1 MEFPLWKE
9 EAIPDLLC
17 DEQDI
22 ELVANRGQDI
32 VIEFD
37 DDDKLTYQQKARLRE
52 EEEISKIN
60 FENYLIRQQ
69 LEEEEQMRQNGEYEE
84 SKSDLDDYGDN
95 DDYENDQ

>member
-22 ELVANRGQDI
+22 ELVANRDHDNL
-32 VIEFD
+32 IEFND
-37 DDDKLTYQQKARLRE
+37 DDDKMTYQQKARLRE
-52 EEEISKIN
+52 EEEIAKIN

-69 LEEEEQMRQNGEYEE
+69 LEEEE
-84 SKSDLDDYGDN
+84 
-95 DDYENDQ
+95 